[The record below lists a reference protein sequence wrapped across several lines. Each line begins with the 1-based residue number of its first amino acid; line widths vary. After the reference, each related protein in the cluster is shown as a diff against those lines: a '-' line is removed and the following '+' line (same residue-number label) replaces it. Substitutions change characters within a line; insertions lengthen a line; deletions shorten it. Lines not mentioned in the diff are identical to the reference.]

1 MAEKKSF
8 IGFHCEQA
16 IRDALE
22 MESARTDM
30 SVTLILRRILAR
42 RFHLPVPR
50 KPKKTGNA
58 ARCKRYRLNQL
69 LERKG
74 E

>member
-1 MAEKKSF
+1 MANKKSF

-30 SVTLILRRILAR
+30 SVALILRRLLAR
-42 RFHLPVPR
+42 RFRLPVPR

-69 LERKG
+69 LKERL